1 MAGNFFRSLKPNAI
15 VAFTGDLGAG
25 KTSFIK
31 GMLASQLAEE
41 EIQSPTFVYLNVYPC
56 TPIVYHFDLY
66 RLKSAEEFLS
76 MGFDEYFEK
85 EGICLLEWADRIKD
99 ILPPHTQYVHLEGTG
114 NNPRKIWI
122 K

>member
-1 MAGNFFRSLKPNAI
+1 MADSFFRSLKPNDI

-31 GMLASQLAEE
+31 GMLAGQLREE
-41 EIQSPTFVYLNVYPC
+41 EVQSPTFVYLNVYPSK
-56 TPIVYHFDLY
+56 PIVYHFDLY

-85 EGICLLEWADRIKD
+85 DGICLLEWADRIET
-99 ILPPHTQYVHLEGTG
+99 ILPPHTQFVHLEGTG
-114 NNPRKIWI
+114 APPRKIWI